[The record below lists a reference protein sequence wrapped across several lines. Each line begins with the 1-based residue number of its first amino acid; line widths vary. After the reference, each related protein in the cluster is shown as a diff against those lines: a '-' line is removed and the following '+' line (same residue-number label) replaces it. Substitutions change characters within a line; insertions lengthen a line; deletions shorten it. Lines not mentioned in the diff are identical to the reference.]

1 MKLEDFKV
9 FELKDLIRKYKP
21 KRILVESKNV
31 LRDLVDYYKVKVPAD
46 KTMRPTT
53 KYFKIEAPEYKGNA
67 VLRAQK

>member
-1 MKLEDFKV
+1 MH
-9 FELKDLIRKYKP
+9 
-21 KRILVESKNV
+21 KNSGSCTC
-31 LRDLVDYYKVKVPAD
+31 KVKVPAD